1 MCFLL
6 LQLSKIVKTLENF
19 EDQTEDEDD
28 DYQFGFL
35 LSDKNDSDSQ
45 SVSSD
50 DYVRSKLNYVY

>member
-6 LQLSKIVKTLENF
+6 LQLSKIAKTLENF

-35 LSDKNDSDSQ
+35 SSDKNDSDSQ

-50 DYVRSKLNYVY
+50 DYVRSKLNYFY